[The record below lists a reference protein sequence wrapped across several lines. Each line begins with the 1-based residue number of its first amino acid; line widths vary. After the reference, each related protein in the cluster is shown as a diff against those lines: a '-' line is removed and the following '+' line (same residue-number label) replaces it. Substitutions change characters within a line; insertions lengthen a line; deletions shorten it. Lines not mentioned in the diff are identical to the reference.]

1 MIQIILHCICIQAMN
16 WNGVSDKKKQKIE
29 RDTTK
34 LADKVLRK
42 KTRRVGITTK
52 AVFMMMRMMQK
63 ANMMSGE
70 EDRAYWE
77 KQGWLEKERPWR

>member
-1 MIQIILHCICIQAMN
+1 MN
-16 WNGVSDKKKQKIE
+16 WNGVSDKKQKIE

-34 LADKVLRK
+34 LADKLLRK
-42 KTRRVGITTK
+42 KAGRVGLKTK

-70 EDRAYWE
+70 DDRAYWE
-77 KQGWLEKERPWR
+77 KQGWLEKERPWNMQ